1 MNSKEVEYILAI
13 AKNKSI
19 SKASEELYLSQPAL
33 SKFLINLE
41 SRIGITLFERR
52 NNKLYITKAGE
63 YFVSYAKV
71 VNEQKQA
78 LDDKIERLKRTK
90 ENSVNVGI
98 CSNLA
103 KLSLPAIIGDFK
115 AIHPDSNL
123 VIEEQ
128 LTWVAERGLLSGDL
142 TLCITPPPQVKNE
155 INYQPITREYVLLVL
170 PRSHPLAGE
179 GLEAPGMAYP
189 WFDLQKLADTK
200 FVLPHQDSRL
210 RQYAE
215 EAFAQARISPPVSLT
230 TLGSVS
236 TMQMVMGGL
245 GAGITSEL
253 FLPDYDVSGKVTFF
267 HIGKPVLKKT
277 LGIAYRKGFDLP
289 REARTLVQLF
299 KQYNKLEVPPTAGY
313 S

>member
-13 AKNKSI
+13 ARSKSI
-19 SKASEELYLSQPAL
+19 SRASEELYLSQPAL

-78 LDDKIERLKRTK
+78 LDEKIERLKRTK
-90 ENSVNVGI
+90 ESSINIGI
-98 CSNLA
+98 CSNLT
-103 KLSLPAIIGDFK
+103 KLSLPKIINEFK

-123 VIEEQ
+123 AIEEQ
-128 LTWVAERGLLSGDL
+128 LVWVAERSLLSGDL
-142 TLCITPPPQVKNE
+142 TLCVTPPPQAKNE
-155 INYQPITREYVLLVL
+155 LIYQPIKREYVLLVL
-170 PRSHPLAGE
+170 PRNHPLAGE
-179 GLEAPGMAYP
+179 ALESPNMAYP
-189 WFDLQKLADTK
+189 WFDLKMLADTK

-215 EAFAQARISPPVSLT
+215 EAFTQARISPPVSLT
-230 TLGSVS
+230 TLGSGS
-236 TMQMVMGGL
+236 TLQMVIGGL

-253 FLPDYDVSGKVTFF
+253 FLPDYDVSDKALFF

-289 REARTLVQLF
+289 REARTFIQLL
-299 KQYNKLEVPPTAGY
+299 KQYNKLEAQPPTNY